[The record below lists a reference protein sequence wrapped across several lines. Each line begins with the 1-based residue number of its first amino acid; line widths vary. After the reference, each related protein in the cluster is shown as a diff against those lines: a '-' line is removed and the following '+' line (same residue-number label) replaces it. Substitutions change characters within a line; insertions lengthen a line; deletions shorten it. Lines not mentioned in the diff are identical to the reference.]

1 MKTVAAWLCVG
12 AVMTLVATPAT
23 AQTASF
29 GTSLSTLD
37 GVDGA
42 MGGAYVDVDFPAW
55 KALRVAGSLS
65 TARAWKALRVAGSLS
80 TARAEL
86 TGFFYSIP
94 LNRVYAGVGPRVR
107 GGERVQAF
115 AHILFGVVSVGTDA
129 RDVVNAGYGEQY
141 GGGVDWFFSDSW
153 GLRTALDYNKA
164 THFNIAMSW
173 RP

>member
-42 MGGAYVDVDFPAW
+42 MGGAYVDVDFP
-55 KALRVAGSLS
+55 
-65 TARAWKALRVAGSLS
+65 AWKALRVAGSLS